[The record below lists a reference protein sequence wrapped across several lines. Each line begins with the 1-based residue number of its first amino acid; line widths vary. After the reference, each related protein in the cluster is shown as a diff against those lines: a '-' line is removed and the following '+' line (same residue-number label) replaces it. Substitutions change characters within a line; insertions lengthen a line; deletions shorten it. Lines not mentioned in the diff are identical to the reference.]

1 MTKEQLTE
9 IIKHVTPTI
18 QDAEILAEYL
28 IANGIVVFAGEE
40 QTNRQWLIEQDDKTF
55 AKVIYDEFGYY
66 DVTIEEITKW
76 LKSKHKEVKRW

>member
-28 IANGIVVFAGEE
+28 IANGIVGFAGEE
-40 QTNRQWLIEQDDKTF
+40 QTNRQWLNEQDDNTF

-66 DVTIEEITKW
+66 DTTIEEITKW